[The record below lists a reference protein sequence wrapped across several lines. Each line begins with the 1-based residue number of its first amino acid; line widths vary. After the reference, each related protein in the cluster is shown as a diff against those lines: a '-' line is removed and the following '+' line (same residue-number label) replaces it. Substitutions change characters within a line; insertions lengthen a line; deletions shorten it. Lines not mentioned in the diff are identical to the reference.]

1 MSSKETTPQTV
12 CETTQAESTLVEELT
27 KENEQLIA
35 ENEKLVEE
43 NQKLTKTVNRLQS
56 SADNSDKYRDQLVAL
71 KSDFDSYKRRMKNDA
86 EVCTAKGRVEVVEK
100 ILPVLDN
107 FDLAKAH
114 LDADNLKAFEMVQH
128 QFLEIL
134 SQLGVAILDPK
145 GQDFDATTMN
155 ALSTMDYGE
164 ENSGKVVEVYKKG
177 YMYGTKVI
185 RYAEV
190 IVGK

>member
-1 MSSKETTPQTV
+1 MSSKQTQQPS
-12 CETTQAESTLVEELT
+12 TQEAEVQATMVEELT

-35 ENEKLVEE
+35 DVDRLTEE
-43 NQKLTKTVNRLQS
+43 NQKLSKTVARLQS

-86 EVCTAKGRVEVVEK
+86 EICTAKGRTEVVEK

-114 LDADNLKAFEMVQH
+114 LDADNLKAFEMVQN
-128 QFLEIL
+128 QFLDIL
-134 SQLGVAILDPK
+134 SNLGVTILNPK
-145 GQDFDATTMN
+145 GEDFDATTMN

-177 YMYGTKVI
+177 YVYGTKVI

>member
-1 MSSKETTPQTV
+1 MSSKQKQQPACEATQTD
-12 CETTQAESTLVEELT
+12 ATLVEELT

-43 NQKLTKTVNRLQS
+43 NAKLTKTVNRLQS

-86 EVCTAKGRVEVVEK
+86 EVCVNKGRAEVVEK

-114 LDADNLKAFEMVQH
+114 LDADNLKAFEMVQN

-134 SQLGVAILDPK
+134 SQLGVQILNPK
-145 GQDFDATTMN
+145 GEDFDATTMN

-177 YMYGTKVI
+177 YAYGSKVI

>member
-1 MSSKETTPQTV
+1 MSEKQQATCENTQVET
-12 CETTQAESTLVEELT
+12 TLVEELT

-35 ENEKLVEE
+35 ENEKLVQE
-43 NQKLTKTVNRLQS
+43 NEKLTKTVNRLQS

-86 EVCTAKGRVEVVEK
+86 EICTARGRAEVVEK

-107 FDLAKAH
+107 FDLAKMH
-114 LDADNLKAFEMVQH
+114 LDADNLKAFEMVQN

-134 SQLGVAILDPK
+134 SQLGVEILNPK
-145 GQDFDATTMN
+145 GQEFDATTMN
-155 ALSTMDYGE
+155 ALSAMDYGE
-164 ENSGKVVEVYKKG
+164 ENSNKVVEVYKKG
-177 YMYGTKVI
+177 YSYCGKVI
-185 RYAEV
+185 RNAEV

>member
-1 MSSKETTPQTV
+1 
-12 CETTQAESTLVEELT
+12 
-27 KENEQLIA
+27 ENEQLIA
-35 ENEKLVEE
+35 DVDRLTEE
-43 NQKLTKTVNRLQS
+43 NQKLSKTVARLQS

-86 EVCTAKGRVEVVEK
+86 ETCTAKARVEVVEK
-100 ILPVLDN
+100 ILPILDN

-114 LDADNLKAFEMVQH
+114 LDADNLKAFEMVQN
-128 QFLEIL
+128 QFLDIL
-134 SQLGVAILDPK
+134 SNLGVIILNPK
-145 GQDFDATTMN
+145 GEDFDATTMN

-177 YMYGTKVI
+177 YVYGTKVI

>member
-1 MSSKETTPQTV
+1 MSEKQQPA
-12 CETTQAESTLVEELT
+12 CENAQVEPTLVEELT

-35 ENEKLVEE
+35 ENERLVAENEKL
-43 NQKLTKTVNRLQS
+43 NKTVNRLQS

-71 KSDFDSYKRRMKNDA
+71 KADFDSYKRRMKNDA
-86 EVCTAKGRVEVVEK
+86 EICTAKGRMEVVEK

-114 LDADNLKAFEMVQH
+114 LDADNLKAFEMVQN

-134 SQLGVAILDPK
+134 SNLGVEILNPK
-145 GQDFDATTMN
+145 GQEFDATTMN

-177 YMYGTKVI
+177 YAYGGKVI

-190 IVGK
+190 LVGK